1 MVGQDR
7 LTGRRVPGGAAEE
20 EEPFTKPEPER
31 QQGKSPTWRR
41 AVGELF
47 LAAALVEH
55 SPHTH
60 THTDIFER
68 KQIIWNQS

>member
-7 LTGRRVPGGAAEE
+7 LTGRRLPGGAAEE

-41 AVGELF
+41 A
-47 LAAALVEH
+47 
-55 SPHTH
+55 STH
-60 THTDIFER
+60 LLKEANYLESVMSCFR
-68 KQIIWNQS
+68 KSHRSGYILR